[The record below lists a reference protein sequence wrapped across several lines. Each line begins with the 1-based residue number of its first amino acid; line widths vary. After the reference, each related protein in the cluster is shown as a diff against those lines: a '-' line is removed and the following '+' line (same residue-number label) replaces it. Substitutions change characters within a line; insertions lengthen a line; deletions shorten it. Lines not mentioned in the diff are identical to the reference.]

1 MPRKAREMISFLM
14 PALNEEDALPV
25 VIKSIPAAKLKK
37 AGYNVEIVVVDNAS
51 TDNTSKVAKKL
62 GARVVMERKR
72 GYGSA
77 YKKGFRSVKGDIVI
91 TGDADNT
98 YPFRDALKFVRILE
112 KEDLEFITT
121 NRFAN
126 MGKESMT
133 FRNKF
138 GNYVFRTATNLLFGL
153 RLDDSWSGMWIF
165 RTKALKHLNITSD
178 GMPLSQ
184 EIKIEAFT
192 KLGVRAKEIPI
203 NFTNVR
209 IGEAKLEPWKDGV
222 RTLKFFARK
231 KLGLLR

>member
-1 MPRKAREMISFLM
+1 MSRRSKPMISFLM
-14 PALNEEDALPV
+14 PALNEEAALPT
-25 VIKSIPAAKLKK
+25 VIKSIPVSKLKT
-37 AGYNVEIVVVDNAS
+37 AGYSVEIVVVDNAS
-51 TDNTSKVAKKL
+51 TDNTAKVAKTL
-62 GARVVMERKR
+62 GARVVKERKR

-77 YKKGFRSVKGDIVI
+77 YKKGFKSVKGDIII

-98 YPFRDALKFVRILE
+98 YPFKDALEFIKILE

-121 NRFAN
+121 NRFSN
-126 MGKESMT
+126 MGKKSMT
-133 FRNKF
+133 FRNRF
-138 GNYVFRTATNLLFGL
+138 GNYIFRTAINILFGL
-153 RLDDSWSGMWIF
+153 KLEDSWSGMWIF

-184 EIKIEAFT
+184 EIKIEAFK

>member
-1 MPRKAREMISFLM
+1 MSRRSKPMISFLM
-14 PALNEEDALPV
+14 PALNEEAALPT
-25 VIKSIPAAKLKK
+25 VIKSIPVSKLKT
-37 AGYNVEIVVVDNAS
+37 AGYSVEIVVVDNAS
-51 TDNTSKVAKKL
+51 TDNTAKVAKKL
-62 GARVVMERKR
+62 GARVVKERKR
-72 GYGSA
+72 GYGAA
-77 YKKGFRSVKGDIVI
+77 YKKGFKSVKGDIII

-98 YPFRDALKFVRILE
+98 YPFKDALKFIKILE

-121 NRFAN
+121 NRFSN
-126 MGKESMT
+126 MGKKSMT
-133 FRNKF
+133 FRNRF
-138 GNYVFRTATNLLFGL
+138 GNYIFRTATNILFGL
-153 RLDDSWSGMWIF
+153 KLEDSWSGMWIF

-184 EIKIEAFT
+184 EIKIEAF
-192 KLGVRAKEIPI
+192 KKFGVRAKEIPI